1 MTFEFEESGNLAA
14 EIKVIGVGG
23 GGGNAVNNMIMSGL
37 EGVDFIVANTDAQ
50 ALKASQA
57 PVKVQ
62 LGSRMTKGLGAGAN
76 PDIGSSAALEDA
88 DQITELISGSDMVFV
103 TAGMG
108 GGTGTGGA
116 PVVARLAR
124 ESGALVIGVA
134 TKPFNFEGKKKMR
147 IAEAGLEKLREN
159 VDALITIPNQRLLN
173 TVSKDTTAV
182 DAFKTA
188 DDVLLQA
195 VRSVSD
201 LINVHGQIN
210 LDFQDVKT
218 IMGNTGM
225 ALMGTGMAS
234 GENRAL
240 EAAQLAIAS
249 PLLEDLSIQGA
260 RGVIINF
267 TAASELTLHEID
279 EAASLIQEETHEDAD
294 VIFGV
299 VLDDSLGD
307 NLRITVIATGFD
319 SVQSHAA
326 TVSATVRSSAVRGPG
341 LGLGGK
347 YPIGTAAARRE
358 NYDRPAFQA
367 RQEEAAAKAR
377 GLEAV
382 DSGNRADYD
391 GKSYDLK
398 LDDIQDIPQM
408 MKKVVGSE
416 TEFSG
421 GIDDIEIPTFIR
433 RQLD

>member
-1 MTFEFEESGNLAA
+1 MTFEFEESVNLAA
-14 EIKVIGVGG
+14 EIKVVGVGG

-50 ALKASQA
+50 DLKASQA
-57 PVKVQ
+57 GSKIQ
-62 LGSRMTKGLGAGAN
+62 LGNRVTKGLGAGAN
-76 PDIGSSAALEDA
+76 PDIGCSAALEDA
-88 DQITELISGSDMVFV
+88 DQISELIGGADMVFV

-147 IAEAGLEKLREN
+147 IAEEGLAKLREN

-182 DAFKTA
+182 DAFKTV

-195 VRSVSD
+195 VRSISD

-218 IMGNTGM
+218 VMGNTGM

-234 GENRAL
+234 GEHRAM

-267 TAASELTLHEID
+267 TAASELTLHEMD
-279 EAASLIQEETHEDAD
+279 EAASLIQEETHEDAE

-307 NLRITVIATGFD
+307 NLRVTVIATGFD

-326 TVSATVRSSAVRGPG
+326 AVSTAVRGPG

-347 YPIGTAAARRE
+347 YPIGTAPSRRD

-367 RQEEAAAKAR
+367 RQEEAVAKTKTF
-377 GLEAV
+377 EAV
-382 DSGNRADYD
+382 DNDRSAN
-391 GKSYDLK
+391 YDLNF
-398 LDDIQDIPQM
+398 DDIQDIPQM
-408 MKKVVGSE
+408 MKKVVGAE
-416 TEFSG
+416 TEFTG

>member
-1 MTFEFEESGNLAA
+1 MTFEFEESGNMAA
-14 EIKVIGVGG
+14 EIKVVGVGG

-50 ALKASQA
+50 DLNASQA
-57 PVKVQ
+57 PSKIQ

-76 PDIGSSAALEDA
+76 PDIGRSAALEDA
-88 DQITELISGSDMVFV
+88 DQISELITGADMVFV

-116 PVVARLAR
+116 PVVAQLAR

-147 IAEAGLEKLREN
+147 IAEEGLSKLREN

-173 TVSKDTTAV
+173 TVGKDTTAV
-182 DAFKTA
+182 DAFRKV

-195 VRSVSD
+195 VRSISD

-210 LDFQDVKT
+210 LDFQDIKT
-218 IMGNTGM
+218 VMGNTGM
-225 ALMGTGMAS
+225 ALMGTGIAS
-234 GENRAL
+234 GENRAV

-267 TAASELTLHEID
+267 TAASELTLYEMD
-279 EAASLIQEETHEDAD
+279 EAANLIQAETHDDAE

-307 NLRITVIATGFD
+307 SLRITVIATGFD
-319 SVQSHAA
+319 SVQSQTA
-326 TVSATVRSSAVRGPG
+326 TVSTAIKGPG
-341 LGLGGK
+341 LGLAGK
-347 YPIGTAAARRE
+347 YPIGTAIRRD

-367 RQEEAAAKAR
+367 RQKEPVSKPQPYEFTDIDH
-377 GLEAV
+377 V
-382 DSGNRADYD
+382 ADHEFQ
-391 GKSYDLK
+391 
-398 LDDIQDIPQM
+398 LDDIQDIPKM

-416 TEFSG
+416 AEFEG
-421 GIDDIEIPTFIR
+421 GVDDFEIPTFIR

>member
-1 MTFEFEESGNLAA
+1 MTFEFEESGTLAA
-14 EIKVIGVGG
+14 EIKVIGIGG
-23 GGGNAVNNMIMSGL
+23 GGGNAVNNMISSGL

-50 ALKASQA
+50 DLNASQA
-57 PVKVQ
+57 PAKVQ

-76 PDIGSSAALEDA
+76 PDIGCSAALEDA
-88 DQITELISGSDMVFV
+88 DQISELIDGADMVFV

-147 IAEAGLEKLREN
+147 IAEEGLAKLREN

-182 DAFKTA
+182 DAFRTV

-195 VRSVSD
+195 VRSISD

-218 IMGNTGM
+218 VMGNTGM

-234 GENRAL
+234 GESRAM
-240 EAAQLAIAS
+240 EAAQLAISS

-260 RGVIINF
+260 RGIIINF
-267 TAASELTLHEID
+267 TAASELTLHEMD
-279 EAASLIQEETHEDAD
+279 EAASLIQEETHEDAE

-326 TVSATVRSSAVRGPG
+326 VVNTDVRGPG

-347 YPIGTAAARRE
+347 YPIGTAAARRD

-367 RQEEAAAKAR
+367 RQEEGVTKTQTFAAV
-377 GLEAV
+377 EA
-382 DSGNRADYD
+382 DQSANYE
-391 GKSYDLK
+391 LK
-398 LDDIQDIPQM
+398 FDDIQDIPQM

-416 TEFSG
+416 TEFAG

-433 RQLD
+433 KQLD

>member
-1 MTFEFEESGNLAA
+1 MTFEFEESGSLAA

-23 GGGNAVNNMIMSGL
+23 GGGNAVGNMIKSGL

-50 ALKASQA
+50 DLNASQA

-76 PDIGSSAALEDA
+76 PDIGRSAALEDA
-88 DQITELISGSDMVFV
+88 DQISELIGGADMVFV

-116 PVVARLAR
+116 PVVAQLAR

-147 IAEAGLEKLREN
+147 IAEEGLAKLREN

-173 TVSKDTTAV
+173 TVGKDTTAV
-182 DAFKTA
+182 DAFRTV

-195 VRSVSD
+195 VRSISD

-210 LDFQDVKT
+210 LDFQDIKT
-218 IMGNTGM
+218 VMGNTGM
-225 ALMGTGMAS
+225 ALMGTGIAN
-234 GENRAL
+234 GENRAI
-240 EAAQLAIAS
+240 EAAQSAIAS

-267 TAASELTLHEID
+267 TAASELTLHEMD
-279 EAASLIQEETHEDAD
+279 QAASLIQEETHEDAE

-307 NLRITVIATGFD
+307 SLRITVIATGFD
-319 SVQSHAA
+319 SVQQQQLSVAS
-326 TVSATVRSSAVRGPG
+326 TGVKGPG
-341 LGLGGK
+341 LGLSGK
-347 YPIGTAAARRE
+347 YPIGTAVRRD

-367 RQEEAAAKAR
+367 RQYEAEAKLHNYEIADVDNFDRSFDQSVQTEEIP
-377 GLEAV
+377 
-382 DSGNRADYD
+382 
-391 GKSYDLK
+391 DL
-398 LDDIQDIPQM
+398 PPM

-416 TEFSG
+416 TEFEG
-421 GIDDIEIPTFIR
+421 GVDDFEIPTFIR

>member
-1 MTFEFEESGNLAA
+1 MTFEFEESGTLAA

-50 ALKASQA
+50 DLNASQA
-57 PVKVQ
+57 PAKVQ

-76 PDIGSSAALEDA
+76 PDIGCSAALEDA
-88 DQITELISGSDMVFV
+88 DQISELINGADMVFV

-147 IAEAGLEKLREN
+147 IAEEGLAKLREN

-182 DAFKTA
+182 DAFKTV

-195 VRSVSD
+195 VRSISD

-218 IMGNTGM
+218 VMGNTGM

-234 GENRAL
+234 GEHRAL

-267 TAASELTLHEID
+267 TAASELTLHEMD
-279 EAASLIQEETHEDAD
+279 EAASLIQEETHEDAE

-319 SVQSHAA
+319 SVQNHAA
-326 TVSATVRSSAVRGPG
+326 TVSSTVRGPG

-347 YPIGTAAARRE
+347 YPIGTAAGRRD
-358 NYDRPAFQA
+358 NYDRPAYQA
-367 RQEEAAAKAR
+367 RQEETAAKTQTF
-377 GLEAV
+377 ETV
-382 DSGNRADYD
+382 DIDNSAG
-391 GKSYDLK
+391 YDLK
-398 LDDIQDIPQM
+398 FDDIQDIPQM

>member
-23 GGGNAVNNMIMSGL
+23 GGGNAVGNMIKSGL

-50 ALKASQA
+50 DLNASQA

-76 PDIGSSAALEDA
+76 PDIGRSAALEDA
-88 DQITELISGSDMVFV
+88 DQISELIGGADMVFV

-116 PVVARLAR
+116 PVVAQLAR

-147 IAEAGLEKLREN
+147 IAEEGLAKLREN

-173 TVSKDTTAV
+173 TVGKDTTAV
-182 DAFKTA
+182 DAFKTV

-195 VRSVSD
+195 VRSISD

-210 LDFQDVKT
+210 LDFQDIKT
-218 IMGNTGM
+218 VMGNTGM
-225 ALMGTGMAS
+225 ALMGTGIAS
-234 GENRAL
+234 GENRAI
-240 EAAQLAIAS
+240 EAAQSAIAS

-267 TAASELTLHEID
+267 TAASELTLHEMD
-279 EAASLIQEETHEDAD
+279 EAASLIQEETHEDAE

-307 NLRITVIATGFD
+307 SLRITVIATGFD
-319 SVQSHAA
+319 SVQQQISVAA
-326 TVSATVRSSAVRGPG
+326 AGVKGPG
-341 LGLGGK
+341 LGLNGK
-347 YPIGTAAARRE
+347 YPIGTAVRRD

-367 RQEEAAAKAR
+367 RQHEATAKLQNYEIADIDNFDRSFDQNVPAEEIP
-377 GLEAV
+377 
-382 DSGNRADYD
+382 
-391 GKSYDLK
+391 DL
-398 LDDIQDIPQM
+398 PPM

-416 TEFSG
+416 TEFEG
-421 GIDDIEIPTFIR
+421 GVDDFEIPTFIR

>member
-1 MTFEFEESGNLAA
+1 MTFEFEESGSLAA

-50 ALKASQA
+50 DLNASQA
-57 PVKVQ
+57 PAKVQ

-76 PDIGSSAALEDA
+76 PDIGCSAALEDA
-88 DQITELISGSDMVFV
+88 DQISELIGGADMVFV

-147 IAEAGLEKLREN
+147 IAEEGLAKLREN

-182 DAFKTA
+182 DAFKTV

-195 VRSVSD
+195 VRSISD

-218 IMGNTGM
+218 VMGNTGM

-234 GENRAL
+234 GEHRAL

-267 TAASELTLHEID
+267 TAASELTLHEMD
-279 EAASLIQEETHEDAD
+279 EAASLIQEETHEDAE

-326 TVSATVRSSAVRGPG
+326 TVTTAVRGPG

-347 YPIGTAAARRE
+347 YPIGTAAGRRD

-367 RQEEAAAKAR
+367 RQEETAGKTQTF
-377 GLEAV
+377 EAV
-382 DSGNRADYD
+382 DVDRSAG
-391 GKSYDLK
+391 YDLK
-398 LDDIQDIPQM
+398 FDDIQDIPQM
-408 MKKVVGSE
+408 MKKVVGAE
-416 TEFSG
+416 TEFTG

>member
-23 GGGNAVNNMIMSGL
+23 GGGNAVSNMIESGL

-50 ALKASQA
+50 DLNASRA

-76 PDIGSSAALEDA
+76 PDIGRSAALEDA
-88 DQITELISGSDMVFV
+88 DQISELIAGADMVFV

-116 PVVARLAR
+116 PVVAQLAR

-147 IAEAGLEKLREN
+147 IAEEGLAKLREN

-173 TVSKDTTAV
+173 TVGKDTTAV
-182 DAFKTA
+182 DAFKTV

-195 VRSVSD
+195 VRSISD

-210 LDFQDVKT
+210 LDFQDIKT
-218 IMGNTGM
+218 VMGNTGM
-225 ALMGTGMAS
+225 ALMGTGIAS
-234 GENRAL
+234 GENRAI
-240 EAAQLAIAS
+240 EAAQSAIAS

-267 TAASELTLHEID
+267 TAASELTLHEMD
-279 EAASLIQEETHEDAD
+279 QAASLIQEETHEDAE

-299 VLDDSLGD
+299 VLDDSLGEQ
-307 NLRITVIATGFD
+307 LRITVIATGFD
-319 SVQSHAA
+319 SVQNQISVAGA
-326 TVSATVRSSAVRGPG
+326 SIKGPG
-341 LGLGGK
+341 LGLAGK
-347 YPIGTAAARRE
+347 YPIGTAVRRD

-367 RQEEAAAKAR
+367 RQHEAAAKMPAY
-377 GLEAV
+377 EI
-382 DSGNRADYD
+382 ADID
-391 GKSYDLK
+391 NFDRSFDQELQSEEIPDLPK
-398 LDDIQDIPQM
+398 M

-416 TEFSG
+416 NEFEG
-421 GIDDIEIPTFIR
+421 GVDDFEIPTFIR